1 MCGITGV
8 FAFNLVGKFNK
19 IHITDATMSMERRGP
34 DFQDIYIDEWI
45 GLGHRRLSII
55 DLSPEAHQPMWD
67 ASGRY
72 CIVFNGEIFNYQEL
86 RQELEKSGC
95 TFRSQSDTEVLLQLF
110 IRQGEKCLS
119 RLNGFFAFC
128 VYDRAEQSF
137 FLARDRYGVKPLLY
151 LFDEDKFVFASEM
164 KTILRYGIDR
174 TLDFA
179 SLVTYL
185 QLSYIPGP
193 ASIFKS

>member
-1 MCGITGV
+1 
-8 FAFNLVGKFNK
+8 
-19 IHITDATMSMERRGP
+19 
-34 DFQDIYIDEWI
+34 
-45 GLGHRRLSII
+45 
-55 DLSPEAHQPMWD
+55 
-67 ASGRY
+67 
-72 CIVFNGEIFNYQEL
+72 

-193 ASIFKS
+193 ASIFKSVSKLLPGHWLRVSRGKMTSGKWYEIPYDAS